1 MKERLNSKHL
11 ESDSLFSE
19 SLRVK
24 WVGRP
29 KKTTMEVKGEGKSG
43 SKVNEMG
50 EVPLSNRDRPMFN
63 HWSVVEWDD
72 PQPTNDLSLSLNHW
86 MNSFFIYIWEL
97 ESSLAQSKELN
108 FSWTSAGWI
117 KCVCSAYSTPSFFF
131 TEPMDF
137 FHLAAS
143 ARSLPREWLILE
155 FHRVTPAP
163 EKGSGKEES
172 ITNCR
177 FLELGLS

>member
-155 FHRVTPAP
+155 FHRVTRAP

-177 FLELGLS
+177 FY